1 MTLDDISDA
10 RPDADDRRHV
20 LRESVQRALGRFAD
34 RSTIT
39 VTEFA
44 EIMHIS
50 RASAYETVRRGACPS
65 IHLGERRVVVP
76 VPGLVAM
83 LLGVQTNGEED
94 MTKAPLTNR
103 APVLTAAHRSQPD
116 ERTDPP

>member
-1 MTLDDISDA
+1 VTLEYLSDA
-10 RPDADDRRHV
+10 RADADALGQV

-39 VTEFA
+39 VSEFA

-50 RASAYETVRRGACPS
+50 RASAYETVRRGGCPS

-83 LLGVQTNGEED
+83 LLGVTTNGETNAEGAAL
-94 MTKAPLTNR
+94 TKATPSLTD
-103 APVLTAAHRSQPD
+103 AHRTHPD
-116 ERTDPP
+116 ERTTPA